1 MSDAKL
7 DHARLEN
14 VKTHGDKT
22 TARCPACA
30 ETGADKKGDNLAIF
44 ADGKFACIK
53 YQATEGEAHRQRI
66 FAIAGTGASA
76 TRATQSKPNDAAL
89 KPATPTGP
97 ACPDAAAVFAGLAH
111 KAGKLIA
118 RWEYRDAA
126 GQVVFEI
133 ARFEHSQDGKTYRPA
148 RRDPDGWRCGFPVGP
163 LPLYG
168 LPELLTTEPG
178 KTVFVTEGEKCADAV
193 RALGAIA
200 TCSSGGAS
208 AAVKTDWTP
217 LAGREVVILP
227 DNDAPGAKYAA
238 AVAAILNHLNPPA
251 KVRIATLPG
260 IEARGEGADVVNW
273 LDERDAQEP
282 SELLAAIAAAPATEA
297 APTEPETE
305 GGGLSIVDAAS
316 YIETEPPAHD
326 PIIEE
331 LFEAGDKVGVIASAK
346 RKKTW
351 FVKQLA
357 ICCATGRAFLGWAI
371 PKARRVLIIQAEI
384 KEAHYHRR
392 VRFTARAMG
401 VTVADLGGRLGV
413 VNARGTGIDAQQI
426 KTLALRWRAELVIVD
441 PLYKF
446 TTGDENKAQDV
457 KPLLAVF
464 DEIATETGAAVLWVH
479 HDCKGTP
486 GDRDARDR
494 GAGSNILIRDVDQ
507 LFTLSPHRDDPDATV
522 VETLARN
529 YKDEGRK
536 TIRWTEGAFEVDGTT
551 PAIVRTS
558 ANGSQYSEALQR
570 LDATEPGLS
579 LAAAAARLGCDR
591 STVSRLR
598 KQWGVA

>member
-1 MSDAKL
+1 
-7 DHARLEN
+7 
-14 VKTHGDKT
+14 
-22 TARCPACA
+22 
-30 ETGADKKGDNLAIF
+30 
-44 ADGKFACIK
+44 
-53 YQATEGEAHRQRI
+53 
-66 FAIAGTGASA
+66 
-76 TRATQSKPNDAAL
+76 
-89 KPATPTGP
+89 
-97 ACPDAAAVFAGLAH
+97 VFAGLAN
-111 KAGKLIA
+111 KAGELVA

-126 GQVVFEI
+126 GQVVFEV
-133 ARFEHSQDGKTYRPA
+133 ARFEGADGKTYRPA
-148 RRDPDGWRCGFPVGP
+148 RRDADGWRAALPVGP

-168 LPELLTTEPG
+168 LGDVLSSDALG
-178 KTVFVTEGEKCADAV
+178 RVYVTEGERCADAL
-193 RALGAIA
+193 RGLGAIA
-200 TCSSGGAS
+200 TTSSGGAG
-208 AAVKTDWTP
+208 AASKSDWRP
-217 LAGREVVILP
+217 LAGRQVTILP
-227 DNDAPGAKYAA
+227 DNDEPGRKYAA
-238 AVAAILNHLNPPA
+238 AVAAILQALNPPA
-251 KVRIATLPG
+251 AVKIAALPG
-260 IEARGEGADVVNW
+260 LAELGPGADVCDW

-282 SELLAAIAAAPATEA
+282 SALLSAIASAPVTDAT
-297 APTEPETE
+297 PTEPETE
-305 GGGLSIVDAAS
+305 GGGLAIVDAAS

-326 PIIEE
+326 PIIEG

-351 FVKQLA
+351 FVLQLA
-357 ICCATGRAFLGWAI
+357 ISCATGRAFLGWTI
-371 PKARRVLIIQAEI
+371 PKARRVLIIQPEI

-392 VRFTARAMG
+392 VRFTARALG
-401 VTVADLGGRLGV
+401 VSVAHLGGRLGV

-426 KTLALRWRAELVIVD
+426 KTLALRWHAELVIVD

-479 HDCKGTP
+479 HDPKGTP

-507 LFTLSPHRDDPDATV
+507 LFTLSPHRDDPEAKV

-529 YKDEGRK
+529 YRDEGRK
-536 TIRWTEGAFEVDGTT
+536 TIRWNDGAFDVDGDT
-551 PAIVRTS
+551 PAIARTS
-558 ANGSQYSEALQR
+558 ANVSQYAETLQR

-598 KQWGVA
+598 NARGVA